1 MSTPRK
7 QPITEALDRRT
18 FLGMA
23 AGMGATLALG
33 ACGGTTHHTEQ
44 TRRRARPVPA
54 QGFVSRPDLRPP
66 EIVVHTRPPNPKFD
80 SFVFTDCHGGNSQQ
94 GPLIID
100 RAGRLVWF
108 KPVSDH
114 GSAGQRV
121 FNVRVQR
128 YRGEPVLTW
137 WQGAIVGAHGQG
149 HYEIYDQGYRQVA
162 EVQAGNGYRGD
173 LHEFRL
179 TDQGTA
185 LLTSYGQ
192 AEGPIPRH
200 SGSGTRRGTYL
211 YGVVQEV
218 DVATGRVVFE
228 WRSDEHVPVEA
239 SMHMPPPGDP
249 RVPWDYFH
257 VNSVAVDP
265 SDGNLLISGRNTWAC
280 YKVHRRTGRMMW
292 SLGGSRSDFAQAAGA
307 HFAFQHHVIPHGDD
321 LITIF
326 DNESGP
332 PNQASQSRG
341 LVLSL
346 DHGGGRA
353 TLVREY
359 LHDPPVLSAALG
371 SVQALDGGGAF
382 IGWGDSSYFTEYDP
396 AGGVVLDARLATGV
410 ASYRAFQ
417 DAWRGEPVHRPRI
430 AVHRRGAACDVYAS
444 WNGATVH
451 RRWRVLGG
459 SRPGALAQLHVA
471 AVTGFETRIALRT
484 PPRWVAVEALS
495 PDGQPLGRSAPQ
507 RVSS

>member
-7 QPITEALDRRT
+7 QPATEPLDRRG
-18 FLGMA
+18 FLGL
-23 AGMGATLALG
+23 ATGTSASLVLA
-33 ACGGTTHHTEQ
+33 ACGGTAHHQ
-44 TRRRARPVPA
+44 QPAHRRARPVPA

-66 EIVVHTRPPNPKFD
+66 EIVVDTRPPDPK
-80 SFVFTDCHGGNSQQ
+80 SEYFVFTDCHGGNSQQ

-128 YRGEPVLTW
+128 YLDEPVLTW

-149 HYEIYDQGYRQVA
+149 HYEIYDQRYRQVA

-179 TDQGTA
+179 TDRGTA

-192 AEGPIPRH
+192 TEGRIPRH
-200 SGSGTRRGTYL
+200 DGRGLRRGSYL

-218 DVATGRVVFE
+218 DVATDKVLME

-239 SMHMPPPGDP
+239 SMHLPPPADP
-249 RVPWDYFH
+249 RVAWDYFH

-280 YKVHRRTGRMMW
+280 YKVHRHTGKVIW
-292 SLGGSRSDFAQAAGA
+292 TLGGSRSDFGQARGA
-307 HFAFQHHVIPHGDD
+307 HFAFQHHVVPHDNG

-346 DHGGGRA
+346 DHAARQA

-359 LHDPPVLSAALG
+359 LHHPPVLSAALG

-396 AGGVVLDARLATGV
+396 DGGVVLDARLAAGV
-410 ASYRAFQ
+410 TSYRAFQ
-417 DAWRGEPVHRPRI
+417 DEWRGEPVHRPRI
-430 AVHRRGAACDVYAS
+430 AVRRRRDRAADVYAS

-459 SRPGALAQLHVA
+459 SRADALEELRSA
-471 AVTGFETRIALRT
+471 AVTGFETRIAVRSA
-484 PPRWVAVEALS
+484 PRWVAVEALG
-495 PDGQPLGRSAPQ
+495 PDGRPLARSAPQ
-507 RVSS
+507 QV

>member
-1 MSTPRK
+1 V
-7 QPITEALDRRT
+7 L
-18 FLGMA
+18 A
-23 AGMGATLALG
+23 ACGATVD
-33 ACGGTTHHTEQ
+33 HRRRH
-44 TRRRARPVPA
+44 RRRARPVAA
-54 QGFVSRPDLRPP
+54 QRFQSRPDLRPP
-66 EIVVHTRPPNPKFD
+66 EIVVATRPPDPK
-80 SFVFTDCHGGNSQQ
+80 SEYFVFTECHGGNSQQ

-108 KPVSDH
+108 KPVSEH
-114 GSAGQRV
+114 GSTGERT

-149 HYEIYDQGYRQVA
+149 HYEIYDQRYRQVG

-192 AEGPIPRH
+192 AEGLIPKSDPAH
-200 SGSGTRRGTYL
+200 GGGLRRGTYL

-218 DVATGRVVFE
+218 DVATGKVVLQ

-239 SMHMPPPGDP
+239 SMHMPPPADP

-265 SDGNLLISGRNTWAC
+265 ADGNLLISGRNVWAC
-280 YKVHRRTGRMMW
+280 YKVHRRTGEVIW
-292 SLGGSRSDFAQAAGA
+292 TLGGRLTSFEQAQGA
-307 HFAFQHHVIPHGDD
+307 HFAFQHHAIPHGDG

-332 PNQASQSRG
+332 PTQASQSRG

-346 DHGGGRA
+346 DRAAGRA

-359 LHDPPVLSAALG
+359 LHQPPVLSAALG

-382 IGWGDSSYFTEYDP
+382 VGWGDSSYFTEYDP
-396 AGGVVLDARLATGV
+396 AGRVVLDARLASGV

-417 DAWRGEPVHRPRI
+417 DAWQGQPVHRPRI
-430 AVHRRGAACDVYAS
+430 AVERRGSGTDVYAS

-459 SRPGALAQLHVA
+459 ARRNGLQPLRTAEVS
-471 AVTGFETRIALRT
+471 GFETRIALSHT
-484 PPRWVAVEALS
+484 PRWAAVEALG
-495 PDGQPLGRSAPQ
+495 PDGRVLARSAPT
-507 RVSS
+507 RV